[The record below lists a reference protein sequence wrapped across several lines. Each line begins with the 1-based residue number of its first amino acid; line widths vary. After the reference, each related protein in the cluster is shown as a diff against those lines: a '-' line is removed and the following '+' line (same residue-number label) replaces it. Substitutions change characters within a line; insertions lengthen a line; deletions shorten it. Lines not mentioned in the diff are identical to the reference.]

1 MTPTPSR
8 LRAGI
13 ALVIVYMIYGVLL
26 NSVGTVILQSILSF
40 HITKPEGSILE
51 ACKDLSIASVSFLV
65 ASFIPRL
72 GYQRA
77 LVIALLGVAAACF
90 AMRVFPGFDMA
101 KILFLVIGITFALV
115 KVAVYSSIGLLHTE
129 PKAHASFTGLVES
142 FFMVAV
148 LSGAWLFSFFID
160 PIHPEALTWLNVYIL
175 LGGIAV
181 LAAVLWVVTPLPA
194 PQAVSGKVNDE
205 VKAPWHNDLRA
216 MPELFAARFLV
227 AFLTGIFLYVLIEQS
242 LGSWLPTYNRE
253 VLNLPARMSVQAGGM
268 FAAALAIG
276 RLVGGLVL
284 RRLDWQTVL
293 FGCIIGTGLVIIAS
307 IAFPPPSH
315 PASGGWLHAPF
326 QVFILPAAGFF
337 FAPIYPTLNS
347 VVLSALPQKK
357 QAPMTGLIIAFSAL
371 GGTLGSFITGQ
382 VFSHFGGHNA
392 FSLTLVPVILLAIS
406 LLVLRRRLAAEAVMN

>member
-1 MTPTPSR
+1 MTLTPSR
-8 LRAGI
+8 LRASI
-13 ALVIVYMIYGVLL
+13 ALIVVYMVYAVLL

-51 ACKDLSIASVSFLV
+51 GCKDLSIALVSFTV
-65 ASFIPRL
+65 ASFVPRL
-72 GYQRA
+72 GYKRA
-77 LVIALLGVAAACF
+77 LVIALVTVAAACL
-90 AMRVFPGFDMA
+90 AMRLLPGFDMA
-101 KILFLVIGITFALV
+101 KVLFLVIGITFALV
-115 KVAVYSSIGLLHTE
+115 KVAVYASIGLLHTD

-160 PIHPEALTWLNVYIL
+160 PVHPESLTWLNVYIL
-175 LGGIAV
+175 LGGLAL
-181 LAAVLWVVTPLPA
+181 LAAVLWLVTPLPA
-194 PQAVSGKVNDE
+194 PQVVEGE
-205 VKAPWHNDLRA
+205 VKRPWYNDLRA
-216 MPELFAARFLV
+216 MPELFAAKFLV

-253 VLNLPARMSVQAGGM
+253 VLNLPAQMSVQAGGL

-284 RRLDWQTVL
+284 RKLDWQTVL

-307 IAFPPPSH
+307 IAFPPPLD
-315 PASGGWLHAPF
+315 PASGDWLHAPF

-347 VVLSALPQKK
+347 VVLSALPQSK

-392 FSLTLVPVILLAIS
+392 FSLSLVPVVLLGLS
-406 LLVLRRRLAAEAVMN
+406 LVILRRRLASAA